1 MYMSLRI
8 TSLKGDTTKTTLLPK
23 NALVD
28 VINRQ
33 AKVKGKKLKKGDI
46 LKDNWIIIDIE
57 KDETIVDKWEDVDRI
72 SEFYHEGSKLF
83 QDRPW
88 SATGLEELIQKYEIF
103 CIRNVYSGLQIVN
116 EYGEDLYVSGDLI
129 EKDYYKVRENV
140 G

>member
-1 MYMSLRI
+1 MYPSLRI
-8 TSLKGDTTKTTLLPK
+8 TSLKGDVTKTILIPK

-33 AKVKGKKLKKGDI
+33 TKVKGKELKKGDI
-46 LKDNWIIIDIE
+46 LKENWVITDIE
-57 KDETIVDKWEDVDRI
+57 KDEMIVNEWADIDRLD
-72 SEFYHEGSKLF
+72 EFYQEGSKLF

-88 SATGLEELIQKYEIF
+88 SVVGLEELLQKYEIF
-103 CIRNVYSGLQIVN
+103 CMRNVYAGLQIIN

-129 EKDYYKVRENV
+129 ETDYYKVRENV